1 MTLPIFE
8 RLVKQYEIEYA
19 VNPLQ
24 NTRQRNVLIPRQT
37 LFFLLNTKFHIHF
50 QTLSEWS
57 GWDRSIGYHSVNKVN
72 LGIECKDA
80 LYIDEIN
87 KWAVIFKSMSGYIY
101 IKPSATKEDKTIT
114 AEASILNLIK
124 EYDEETQS
132 EILYN
137 VLKAIKND

>member
-1 MTLPIFE
+1 M
-8 RLVKQYEIEYA
+8 
-19 VNPLQ
+19 
-24 NTRQRNVLIPRQT
+24 
-37 LFFLLNTKFHIHF
+37 
-50 QTLSEWS
+50 SEWS
-57 GWDRSIGYHSVNKVN
+57 GWDRSIGYHSVDKVK

-101 IKPSATKEDKTIT
+101 FKPSTTNEDKTIT

-124 EYDEETQS
+124 DYDQETQS